1 MTAQDI
7 IKGALRLIA
16 VIQPGEDLSASE
28 AADGLAALNQMLH
41 QWPMDLQHED
51 LALTDTLRV
60 PPDHLRAIRYN
71 LAFEVAP
78 EFGKQIPA
86 SVAMTA
92 DKTYRQIE
100 NEYANPARLDSRLNR
115 FDRYDINRDF

>member
-1 MTAQDI
+1 MTANDI
-7 IKGALRLIA
+7 IKGAFRLIA

-28 AADGLAALNQMLH
+28 AADGLSALNHMLH

-51 LALTDTLRV
+51 LGLTDTLRV
-60 PPDHLRAIRYN
+60 PPNHIRAIRYN
-71 LAFEVAP
+71 LAIEIAP

-86 SVAMTA
+86 AVAKIA
-92 DKTYRQIE
+92 DETYRQIE

-115 FDRYDINRDF
+115 FDRYDIHRDF